1 MKKIF
6 LIICA
11 VLMMCACG
19 PDPSKGYGYN
29 TKTEIPVTTPPDTV
43 TKAKRPTT
51 HVQDSHTM
59 NFYDLEGN
67 YRTYISAY
75 RGEFDGHTF
84 YLFKD
89 SNDNVII
96 IKGD

>member
-6 LIICA
+6 AIICA
-11 VLMMCACG
+11 GLMMCACG

-43 TKAKRPTT
+43 TKAKRPGI
-51 HVQDSHTM
+51 HVQNAHTM

>member
-6 LIICA
+6 VIICA
-11 VLMMCACG
+11 ILMMCACG
-19 PDPSKGYGYN
+19 PDPSKGYGYAV
-29 TKTEIPVTTPPDTV
+29 KTEIPVTMPPDTV
-43 TKAKRPTT
+43 TK
-51 HVQDSHTM
+51 VQRAVSHTQDAHTM

-75 RGEFDGHTF
+75 KGEFDGYTF
-84 YLFKD
+84 YLFLD
-89 SNDNVII
+89 SHDNVII